1 MDEAT
6 RVLDRLQ
13 RIQALD
19 RRRAPAGAL
28 LDELRGLVH
37 DAETWAR
44 VEGDDRARTAA
55 LKLREGVEGMR

>member
-19 RRRAPAGAL
+19 RRRAPTGEL
-28 LDELRGLVH
+28 LGELRGLVR
-37 DAETWAR
+37 DAEAWAR
-44 VEGDDRARTAA
+44 VEGDARARMATV
-55 LKLREGVEGMR
+55 KLREEVEGMG